1 MSKIVY
7 GPTQAR
13 YVIQR
18 ESIEEIRTFG
28 GTPLK
33 TVKQWKSVEGFITS
47 GLARRELNAYM
58 RRYPDSRFQII
69 DTQTDTTD

>member
-18 ESIEEIRTFG
+18 ESIEETLTLS

-33 TVKQWKSVEGFITS
+33 TVKQWKSVEGFITP
-47 GLARRELNAYM
+47 GLAERELNAYM